1 MPRPDACRLMVGLL
15 WLAHDQACEADLAT
29 ALTGLLDAGAVP
41 NLKELQDRFVRP
53 KAAPEDVPVDIPPT
67 AAYDTLLAA
76 REMAA

>member
-29 ALTGLLDAGAVP
+29 ALSGLLDAGAVP
-41 NLKELQDRFVRP
+41 NLKELQERFERP

-67 AAYDTLLAA
+67 AAYDTLLAP
-76 REMAA
+76 RGVAA